1 MIRWRAPGLLLAA
14 SVSGALPLAAQ
25 GMTYT
30 IRGRVLDLEGAAI
43 QGVELIL
50 EDPRLSVLTGADGGF
65 LIEGVP
71 SGRRKLTARRIGFLP
86 VNPVVLVP
94 QGPRDSLRI
103 YMIPLPQ
110 QLAPIDVTVE
120 RKGIYGVVGDT
131 GYHALPGTLVEVLG
145 GRIADTTDERGR
157 FAFPDLRDGQ
167 YMLRFSQVGYYG
179 RLLTVDLYKK
189 GRDFSVILDE
199 YRKGRDWVNSLEA
212 NAALADLS
220 VRLATEFRR
229 FRMTREELTRY
240 GSAALC
246 DIPKIRSV
254 LGREPHIILRGSVW
268 YRNASLCGWN
278 ADQLDMLEWGV
289 DPCREAWRSVADVLG
304 LGCGATRGQSIMMRR
319 SDQNR
324 GYVVLWPRN

>member
-1 MIRWRAPGLLLAA
+1 
-14 SVSGALPLAAQ
+14 
-25 GMTYT
+25 MTYT

-50 EDPRLSVLTGADGGF
+50 ENPRLSVMSAADGGF

-71 SGRRKLTARRIGFLP
+71 SGRRKLTVRRIGYLP
-86 VNPVVLVP
+86 VNPILNVP

-110 QLAPIDVTVE
+110 QLAPIDVKVE

-145 GRIADTTDERGR
+145 GRIADTTDEHGR

-189 GRDFSVILDE
+189 GRDFSIILDE
-199 YRKGRDWVNSLEA
+199 YRKGRDWANSLEA

-229 FRMTREELTRY
+229 FRMTREELERY

-246 DIPKIRSV
+246 DIPKIRSL
-254 LGREPHIILRGSVW
+254 LGR
-268 YRNASLCGWN
+268 
-278 ADQLDMLEWGV
+278 
-289 DPCREAWRSVADVLG
+289 
-304 LGCGATRGQSIMMRR
+304 
-319 SDQNR
+319 
-324 GYVVLWPRN
+324 